1 MYLNGERSDDPV
13 SRLVSHHLLGIANAA
28 HWVGIEIRWPTPPFI
43 QSQIQQADSEWAFQ
57 LNWTL
62 RLLNI
67 QNEMSDEERE
77 ALPMLSTPYSEEE
90 IGAYVQKVK
99 RIKKQRS
106 FWSRFRRP
114 SALPPDVMLR
124 FSRCIQ
130 VLRGNWRVGHQLGD
144 ADWSMIRIPKGYY
157 FQGGGE
163 LYKEEGP
170 KRPFIMTNYWISTTV
185 VSQRI
190 WSEVMNKNPASHL
203 ASNSLPQVNVSWS
216 EAIFFCNALSIRY
229 GLQPVYTLEDKG
241 SSHPVAWQKSANG
254 YRLPTEAEWEYAARG
269 TIRGLDRIDKSVDV
283 ETVKDSPIP
292 TKEISSSLYSGS
304 ELVREVAWCVENSK
318 GKLQEMAKKRAN
330 SFGLY
335 DMSGNVREW
344 CWDGY
349 GAYETEGGHFNEQA
363 EEKVCRGGSFKQN
376 PVLCRVSSRSRSN
389 YSFADDM
396 TGFRVVCGPNAG
408 TLTPSKIS

>member
-1 MYLNGERSDDPV
+1 
-13 SRLVSHHLLGIANAA
+13 
-28 HWVGIEIRWPTPPFI
+28 
-43 QSQIQQADSEWAFQ
+43 
-57 LNWTL
+57 
-62 RLLNI
+62 
-67 QNEMSDEERE
+67 MSDEERE

-99 RIKKQRS
+99 NIKKERP

-114 SALPPDVMLR
+114 SALAPDVQLR

-144 ADWSMIRIPKGYY
+144 ADWSMIRIPNGFY

-170 KRPFIMTNYWISTTV
+170 KRRFKMTNFWISTTP
-185 VSQRI
+185 VSERI
-190 WSEVMNKNPASHL
+190 WAEVMNKKTDSSQRSDL
-203 ASNSLPQVNVSWS
+203 VSNSYPQVNVSWS
-216 EAIFFCNALSIRY
+216 EALLFCNALSVRY
-229 GLQPVYTLEDKG
+229 GLQPVYKIKDK
-241 SSHPVAWQKSANG
+241 SSLNPVQWQKSANG

-269 TIRGLDRIDKSVDV
+269 TIRGLDRVDKSVDV
-283 ETVKDSPIP
+283 ETVKDSPVP
-292 TKEISSSLYSGS
+292 STEISSSLYSGS
-304 ELVREVAWCVENSK
+304 EIVREVGWCVENSK

-349 GAYETEGGHFNEQA
+349 GAYENEDGHFNEQS
-363 EEKVCRGGSFKQN
+363 EEKVCRGGSFKQK

-408 TLTPSKIS
+408 ALAHSKIS